1 MHKTY
6 GFNPKK
12 CNSASAMSAYIE
24 RKMSK
29 IILDLPTKLDHV
41 EIFEK
46 TVTGGFS
53 SGNTRLAFDT
63 QILLPNLPKL
73 KPNLDFENN
82 PMNKDFDYKVV
93 YNLKLG
99 KSKTQKKR
107 VISKILKLDENHQ
120 SGDGMTKPLPIGCIK
135 DDSDISWASFNFL
148 METVDFKDTIGHLYI
163 VDIEFDYENATE
175 KMMAYNEIY
184 PPIIEKHKII
194 DPCERSVFQLLEQ
207 YKEGE
212 RSALGYKSMSK
223 AHATMLKKHF
233 LPMYL
238 EELAF
243 VIKKV
248 GWKVT
253 KIHVHLT
260 FEQKRFKQ
268 TFILMI
274 QNSRQESKNDIE
286 KDFYKLINNSI
297 LGYDCRNNLDN
308 CKFVPIFDELKE
320 FTHIERYHN
329 IFDTKI
335 SEFVTA
341 DLKQNIEATYNDKLI
356 KLDTEDKFYQ
366 IQLDT
371 LNTERLTNLEVASSF
386 ENKQKKNKRKL
397 TLNNYDDRK
406 HEVLRNQKI
415 KSLIG
420 FDEEYC
426 TVISLI

>member
-1 MHKTY
+1 
-6 GFNPKK
+6 
-12 CNSASAMSAYIE
+12 
-24 RKMSK
+24 
-29 IILDLPTKLDHV
+29 
-41 EIFEK
+41 
-46 TVTGGFS
+46 
-53 SGNTRLAFDT
+53 
-63 QILLPNLPKL
+63 
-73 KPNLDFENN
+73 
-82 PMNKDFDYKVV
+82 
-93 YNLKLG
+93 
-99 KSKTQKKR
+99 
-107 VISKILKLDENHQ
+107 
-120 SGDGMTKPLPIGCIK
+120 
-135 DDSDISWASFNFL
+135 
-148 METVDFKDTIGHLYI
+148 
-163 VDIEFDYENATE
+163 
-175 KMMAYNEIY
+175 MAYNEIY

>member
-6 GFNPKK
+6 GCNPKK
-12 CNSASAMSAYIE
+12 CNLASAMSGYIE
-24 RKMSK
+24 REMSK
-29 IILDLPTKLDHV
+29 IILALPTKLDHV
-41 EIFEK
+41 EIFEQ

-53 SGNTRLAFDT
+53 SVNTRLAFDT

-73 KPNLDFENN
+73 KPNLDIENN
-82 PMNKDFDYKVV
+82 PMTKDFNYKVV

-99 KSKTQKKR
+99 KNKTQKKR
-107 VISKILKLDENHQ
+107 VISKILKLDENNQ
-120 SGDGMTKPLPIGCIK
+120 YGNGMTKPLPTGCIK
-135 DDSDISWASFNFL
+135 DDSDISWETFYFL
-148 METVDFKDTIGHLYI
+148 MKTVNFKDTIGHLYI

-274 QNSRQESKNDIE
+274 QNSKQESKNDIE

>member
-12 CNSASAMSAYIE
+12 CNSASAMSGYIE
-24 RKMSK
+24 REVFK
-29 IILDLPTKLDHV
+29 IILALPTKLDHV
-41 EIFEK
+41 EIFEQ

-53 SGNTRLAFDT
+53 SVNTRLAFDT

-82 PMNKDFDYKVV
+82 PMSKDFNYKVV

-99 KSKTQKKR
+99 KNKTQKKR
-107 VISKILKLDENHQ
+107 VISKILKLDENNQ
-120 SGDGMTKPLPIGCIK
+120 YGNGMRKPLPTGCIK
-135 DDSDISWASFNFL
+135 DDSDISWATFNFS

-356 KLDTEDKFYQ
+356 KLDTDDKFYQ